1 MQHNLLSRDVASS
14 AVADLVYALHATPQR
29 AVIEVAGAGTLGV
42 SWLHAVG
49 GSSRTVLEATDR
61 YCCASLASLLGAM
74 PAHAVAGAVAV
85 AMAEAARRRARLLAG
100 EETPVIGAACTAALA
115 SDRPRRGADRAFV
128 AVAGALGTS
137 VCELAFPAARAGPTA
152 PDAAAAT
159 AATAARAEAVGPA
172 APADA
177 AAPAA
182 GAKAVTAEPDGPA
195 AAAEG
200 GGSERPRAAARQRQ
214 EAAASAVLV
223 AELSRACGVDPAQV
237 SGQFAGPPAFEV
249 CREFH
254 PSEPFAALESG
265 HRGAVMLNAAGQVET
280 VPVDW
285 QGKALLS
292 GAYHPLHRGH
302 RALGDA
308 AATFLGREV
317 VYELPLVNAD
327 KAPIALS
334 EAQRR
339 TAQFATFAP
348 VVLSRTALFADKA
361 ALFPGAVFVVGAD
374 TAERLI
380 DKRFYGGS
388 ADSMDAALATLA
400 ERGCGLLVAG
410 RRMDGRYLTL
420 SDLAARIPAAHRGL
434 FQELPEALFRYDI
447 SSTELRSRR
456 TAAASPACR

>member
-1 MQHNLLSRDVASS
+1 MPHDLLSRDADSS
-14 AVADLVYALHATPQR
+14 AVADLVRALHATPQR
-29 AVIEVAGAGTLGV
+29 AVIEVAGAGTLAL

-61 YCCASLASLLGAM
+61 YCHASLAALLGAM
-74 PAHAVAGAVAV
+74 PTHAVTGAVAS
-85 AMAEAARRRARLLAG
+85 AMAAAALRRARLLAG

-115 SDRPRRGADRAFV
+115 SDRARRGADRAFV
-128 AVAGALGTS
+128 AVAGPLGTS
-137 VCELAFPAARAGPTA
+137 VCELAFPAGRAGTMA
-152 PDAAAAT
+152 ADAAAAT
-159 AATAARAEAVGPA
+159 AAPAARAAS
-172 APADA
+172 
-177 AAPAA
+177 
-182 GAKAVTAEPDGPA
+182 AEPDGPA
-195 AAAEG
+195 ASAAPAAVAQAVPAE
-200 GGSERPRAAARQRQ
+200 PDCPAAARRQQ

-237 SGQFAGPPAFEV
+237 SGQFAAPPAFEV

-254 PSEPFAALESG
+254 PSEPFVALESG
-265 HRGAVMLNAAGQVET
+265 HRRAVMLNAAGQVET
-280 VPVDW
+280 APVDW

-302 RALGDA
+302 CDLGDA
-308 AATFLGREV
+308 AARFLGREV

-339 TAQFATFAP
+339 TAQFATYAP

-374 TAERLI
+374 TAERLV

-410 RRMDGRYLTL
+410 RRMAGRYLTL
-420 SDLAARIPAAHRGL
+420 SDLAPRIPAAHRGL

-447 SSTELRSRR
+447 SSTELRSRQA
-456 TAAASPACR
+456 AAASPACR